1 MRHSF
6 KKPLLWMRA
15 LAVASLLPFNIQVVG
30 VSATSNAPISALTA
44 GEKHTCAIRAGALL
58 CWGENGFGQLGLGDR
73 DHRAAP
79 QAVTAWPAAAS
90 GAVTA
95 VSAGRSY
102 TCAVRNG
109 ALYCWGANEYGQ
121 LGLGKAAAAESRFGT
136 PTLEPRAVTLPGRG
150 AVTAIATGWRHTC
163 AVRGGALYCWGDN
176 AEGQL
181 GLGDAAQSSLLE
193 TTEFEAQPV
202 TLPGSGA
209 VMAIAA
215 GRAHTCA
222 IRGGALYC
230 WGENR
235 YGQLGLADEAN
246 QPAPKAIVLP
256 GRGTVTAVA
265 AGESHTCAVRGGAL
279 YCWGE
284 ETFGQ
289 LGSDEQVEGTG
300 FRVVKLPG
308 SGAVTSL
315 IAGWS
320 HTCAARG
327 GALYCWG
334 DNFYGQLGLG
344 NTNWHEGVKA
354 IVLPGSGAVTAV
366 AAGES
371 HTCAARGNA
380 LYCWGRNDRGQ
391 LGTGSTTR
399 YTTPQGIS
407 LPGEGSVTALAT
419 GAQGH
424 TCAVR
429 GGALYC
435 WGLSDYGQVGAGD
448 DATHDAPQEVVLP
461 GRGEIGAIATGLLHT
476 CAARGD
482 GLFCWGRNAFGELA
496 QPEPGNLAFFD
507 RPQPVNLAG
516 SGRIGAVS
524 TGRLHTCAIRGG
536 ALYCWGRNDAG
547 QLGLGNQ
554 TDYATPQAIRLPGS
568 GTVNA
573 VSAGGL
579 HTCAIRGGALYC
591 WGRNDYFQLGLGDDA
606 DKATPQAV
614 SRWPGRSN
622 EAVTA
627 VASGYYHTC
636 AIRGGGLYCW
646 GASIYGQLGLG
657 EMQQAETPQRVTL
670 PGGGVAQSVS
680 TNADHTCAISG
691 GRLFCWGRNDYGQ
704 LGLGDF
710 TFQNTPQEV
719 TLPGSG
725 AVTAVATGGDHTC
738 AIRGGALYC
747 WGRNDFGQI
756 GLARPLTPQPVKL
769 P

>member
-1 MRHSF
+1 MRHPF
-6 KKPLLWMRA
+6 KKATLWMRA
-15 LAVASLLPFNIQVVG
+15 LAVASLLPLNFQIVG
-30 VSATSNAPISALTA
+30 ASAASNAPVSALTA
-44 GEKHTCAIRAGALL
+44 GEKHTCAIRAGTLL
-58 CWGENGFGQLGLGDR
+58 CWGENSFGQLGLGDQS
-73 DHRAAP
+73 HRAAP
-79 QAVTAWPAAAS
+79 QAVTTWPAAAS

-109 ALYCWGANEYGQ
+109 ALFCWGANEYGQ
-121 LGLGKAAAAESRFGT
+121 LGLGESAAAESRFGT
-136 PTLEPRAVTLPGRG
+136 PPLEPRAVTLPGRG
-150 AVTAIATGWRHTC
+150 AVTSVATGWRHTC
-163 AVRGGALYCWGDN
+163 AVRGGALYCWGYN

-181 GLGDAAQSSLLE
+181 GLGDAAQSSFE
-193 TTEFEAQPV
+193 MSEFEARPV

-209 VMAIAA
+209 VTAVVA

-235 YGQLGLADEAN
+235 YGQLGLDDEAN
-246 QPAPKAIVLP
+246 QTAPKAVALP

-284 ETFGQ
+284 DEFGQ
-289 LGSDEQVEGTG
+289 LGSGEQVEGTA

-315 IAGWS
+315 IAGRS

-327 GALYCWG
+327 ASLYCWG
-334 DNFYGQLGLG
+334 ENFYGQLGLG
-344 NTNWHEGVKA
+344 DTNWHEGVKA
-354 IVLPGSGAVTAV
+354 IALPGSEAVTA
-366 AAGES
+366 AAGGDS

-391 LGTGSTTR
+391 LGIESTTR
-399 YTTPQGIS
+399 YTTPQATS
-407 LPGEGSVTALAT
+407 LPGEGSVTALAVS
-419 GAQGH
+419 AEGH

-435 WGLSDYGQVGAGD
+435 WGLNDYGQTGSGD
-448 DATHDAPQEVVLP
+448 DVTYDAPQEVAFS
-461 GRGEIGAIATGLLHT
+461 GRGEIGAIAAGLLHT

-496 QPEPGNLAFFD
+496 QPEPGSIAFFD
-507 RPQPVNLAG
+507 RPQAVNLADG
-516 SGRIGAVS
+516 GRIGAVS
-524 TGRLHTCAIRGG
+524 TGWFHTCAIRGG
-536 ALYCWGRNDAG
+536 GLLCWGRNDAG
-547 QLGLGNQ
+547 QLGLGNR
-554 TDYATPQAIRLPGS
+554 TDYATPQAIQLPGS
-568 GTVNA
+568 GIVNA

-614 SRWPGRSN
+614 SRWPDRAG

-657 EMQQAETPQRVTL
+657 ETQQAATPQRVTL

-719 TLPGSG
+719 SLPGSG
-725 AVTAVATGGDHTC
+725 AVTAVGTGSDHTC

-756 GLARPLTPQPVKL
+756 GLARPLTPQQVKL